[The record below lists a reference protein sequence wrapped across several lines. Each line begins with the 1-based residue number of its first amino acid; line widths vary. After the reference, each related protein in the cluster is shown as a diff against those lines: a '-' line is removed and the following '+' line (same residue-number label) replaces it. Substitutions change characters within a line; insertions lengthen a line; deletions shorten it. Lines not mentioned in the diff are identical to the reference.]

1 MNKYI
6 IKYVWLPILILSGC
20 TASLQQRADKTDNA
34 DSKRLEKRI
43 DDLSSTITLIVND
56 TNRLHNKMEEV
67 KTSNKAIQQK
77 MEGLEVTVRNLN
89 EQIVILH
96 TSAKTP
102 EIVQQPAGET
112 EVKPQLPV
120 TDTSK
125 PSEKPAPDI
134 QKPVNADS
142 QMAVAKGFWDAM
154 NAKDLQAVKS
164 YVTKESADK
173 LQVKDTEAPS
183 NCKVSFGNIKIEDD
197 KTIIDTNMQ
206 ANDGTTEFNVQMQ
219 TILVKEEGHWKVD
232 ADQTM
237 MSMFGGAMGE
247 MMKGLGQALEE
258 GFKKGFEEMG
268 KSMAEGMQKGVEVM
282 TQTGESKP
290 DIVPPQQETV
300 IVDQPDK
307 KGLEESK
314 QSSEVKPDVI
324 TSQNQETAKVG
335 QTEKKGLEEVK
346 QAGESKLD
354 TIPPKPEAAFVSEEV
369 KREAFLKDNIVRLAE
384 AEFPDNKGIQ
394 WNIIS
399 LEHKTHLTY
408 VVVEP
413 NPATLD
419 YPRFKF
425 TVSFKNPEMPRVI
438 GVFCFKDGQYSLIP
452 TKKK

>member
-197 KTIIDTNMQ
+197 KTVIDTNMQ

-219 TILVKEEGHWKVD
+219 TILVKEEGQWKVD

-268 KSMAEGMQKGVEVM
+268 TSMAGGMQKGLEVM
-282 TQTGESKP
+282 TQTDATSEAKP
-290 DIVPPQQETV
+290 DPTPQIISETTTVDQAEKIGSEEKKESTEIKLEIVSPPKQETTF
-300 IVDQPDK
+300 I
-307 KGLEESK
+307 
-314 QSSEVKPDVI
+314 
-324 TSQNQETAKVG
+324 
-335 QTEKKGLEEVK
+335 
-346 QAGESKLD
+346 
-354 TIPPKPEAAFVSEEV
+354 SEEAR
-369 KREAFLKDNIVRLAE
+369 RESFLKDTIVRLAE

-394 WNIIS
+394 WNILS
-399 LEHKTHLTY
+399 FEHKAHLTH
-408 VVVEP
+408 VEAEP
-413 NPATLD
+413 TSANLG

-425 TVSFKNPEMPRVI
+425 VVSFKNPEMPRII
-438 GVFCFKDGQYSLIP
+438 GTYCFKDGQYSLFSA
-452 TKKK
+452 KKK